1 MPRTPGLESSISTK
15 RRRIAELAQ
24 ASPTLAL
31 TTLAHYMDLA
41 WMQEAYRRTRKDG
54 ATGVDH
60 QTAAEFAE
68 NLDGNLQALL
78 EAAKS
83 GRYHAPPVRR
93 AYIPKTDGRRR
104 PIGIPTFA
112 DKVLQRA
119 VAMLLEPIYE
129 TDFLDC
135 SYGFRPE
142 RSAQDALA
150 ALWQQTMDIQGG
162 WVLEFDIEGYFDA
175 IQLRE
180 LMRMLRQRIRDGV
193 VLRLIGK
200 WLKAGVLE
208 EGRHYRPETGSPQGG
223 VVSPL
228 FSNLYLHEVLD
239 QWFEEI
245 VKPRLHGKGALI
257 RYADD
262 GVLLFEREE
271 DAHRVLAVLH
281 ERFAKYG
288 LKLHP
293 EKTRLVRFQRPR
305 LSPRSSTEGSRAGT
319 FRFLGFTH
327 YWGRTR
333 RGNWAVKRRTA
344 PDRFSRAMV
353 AVKQWCRRNRHRPLR
368 EQCRMLSQKLRGHYG
383 YYGIPGNST
392 ALGRFRFEVV
402 RIWRKWLSR
411 RSNRASIPW
420 ARWKRL
426 EARYALPEPRIRP
439 QAVA

>member
-15 RRRIAELAQ
+15 RRRIAELAR
-24 ASPTLAL
+24 ASPTLKL
-31 TTLAHYMDLA
+31 TTLAHHMDLA

-68 NLDGNLQALL
+68 NLDGNLRALL
-78 EAAKS
+78 EAAES
-83 GRYHAPPVRR
+83 GRYRAPPVRR
-93 AYIPKTDGRRR
+93 VYIPKTDRRRR
-104 PIGIPTFA
+104 PIEIPTFA

-150 ALWQQTMDIQGG
+150 ALWEQTMDIQGG

-175 IQLRE
+175 IKPRE

-245 VKPRLHGKGALI
+245 VKPRLYGKGALI

-281 ERFAKYG
+281 KRFEKYG

-305 LSPRSSTEGSRAGT
+305 ISPRSSTEGSRAGT

-327 YWGRTR
+327 YWGLTR

-383 YYGIPGNST
+383 YFGIPGNSA
-392 ALGRFRFEVV
+392 ALGRFRLEVV
-402 RIWRKWLSR
+402 RIWWKWLSR
-411 RSNRASIPW
+411 RSNRAHIPW
-420 ARWKRL
+420 ACWQRL